1 MGADGDHG
9 QRRIGLE
16 ALIERGSSPARCRV
30 LLARLKAFQAARKL
44 LAEAVEIAER
54 AVGIQIMRI
63 VLILQ
68 SAVDLNG
75 RAVEVDQFPDRPGQR
90 GKSPG
95 IGLAGAEP
103 LGACLVG
110 ANLRLCR
117 RPEALDQINTAGARG
132 GASRKP
138 VGIRNSNAIVHD
150 DTPRERKAGAR
161 VALAADGLPVRSGG
175 DRSRF
180 LPMANRLVRIERPML
195 HNAKSR
201 PRCLCAG
208 GSQSQF
214 VSMPDR
220 SPISATPSRN

>member
-1 MGADGDHG
+1 MSRVGADGDHG

-16 ALIERGSSPARCRV
+16 ALIERGSSPARSRV
-30 LLARLKAFQAARKL
+30 VLARLKAFQAARKL
-44 LAEAVEIAER
+44 LAEAVEIAEG

-63 VLILQ
+63 ALILQ
-68 SAVDLNG
+68 SAVNLNG
-75 RAVEVDQFPDRPGQR
+75 RDVEVDQFPDRPGQR

-103 LGACLVG
+103 LEACLMG
-110 ANLRLCR
+110 TNLRLCR
-117 RPEALDQINTAGARG
+117 RPEAFDQIDTAGARG

-150 DTPRERKAGAR
+150 ETPRERKAGAG
-161 VALAADGLPVRSGG
+161 VALAADGLPVPSGG

-180 LPMANRLVRIERPML
+180 LPTANRSICIERPML
-195 HNAKSR
+195 QNAKSR
-201 PRCLCAG
+201 PRFLGAD

-214 VSMPDR
+214 VSVPD
-220 SPISATPSRN
+220 